1 MNEKARILVVEA
13 DTQLLRA
20 ASQLLRQ
27 AGYQVLEAA
36 SGEQGWRLAQE
47 LRPELLLVAVVLPD
61 VDGIEFCRQLKA
73 APTLSGS
80 LVVLVSAV
88 KTSSEDQA
96 LGLESG
102 ADGYIVQPTP
112 RREFLAR
119 IETFLRLQRALA
131 ERDAGGKA
139 LQAAHDR
146 LEPHVIE
153 RRSAEQALRDSEE
166 RLRSIVEHA
175 GVGIIVIQDGRQVF
189 YNARMHELVGY
200 TEEEYANRD
209 FSSLIHPKDREFVAD
224 RIRQRL
230 AGATLD
236 PNPRRIRIMAKSGEI
251 KWIETNAL
259 RIQWEG
265 RPAVQAFVLDCTER
279 VWAERATRERQR
291 YLESV
296 LAAAPDA
303 IVTLDSQNCVVDW
316 NSGAEQLFGYQR
328 QDVVGRELDSLIA
341 RGDAMEEATGYSLFV
356 LGGGTL
362 PPTETVRHRQDGAP
376 VNVVV
381 AGAPIM
387 MDSEVVGVVGVY
399 TDITERKQTE
409 ERLRQRASQL
419 ALLAEI
425 GQQVAA
431 FLDLDQL
438 LDRAA
443 KLVQERFGYHH
454 VGLFTKAAGE
464 DRLVMRARAGEF
476 APLFPPDHS
485 VTLEQGMVGWVGL
498 HGETFLAN
506 DVSAEPLYTNYYPDR
521 LPTCSELSV
530 PIRIGDE
537 IVGVLD
543 LQSPQANAF
552 DRSDITTLETLAGQ
566 IAVAIHNARL
576 FETERVARQQAE
588 KLQAATQALSATL
601 DLQHVLEEILTE
613 LRHVVPYDSASVQQL
628 EENRLKI
635 IGGHG
640 FPNLEEL
647 LGEEFDLE
655 VEDNPNREVVRSETV
670 LILDDAPARFE
681 AFLREPHAQAAIRAW
696 LGVPL
701 FFGDRLIGI
710 IALDK
715 KEPGF
720 YTREHARLAQ
730 AFAAQAAI
738 AIENARLFHETQRRN
753 RELTLLNRVIAAT
766 AAAGE
771 ALEPILE
778 VICQE
783 LALAFEVP
791 HTAAALFDEEK
802 SEAVVV
808 AEYLAHDGLPSLGER
823 IPGMDIPAFQHF
835 LTHKAPLVIENP
847 IDGPHQV
854 PIRDLMHRSG
864 TFSLLL
870 LPLMVDGEVVGSL
883 GVNAVEPR
891 AFSTEEVNLAWRV
904 AEQVSSVVAR
914 ARLWEERRQF
924 EEQFHQ
930 AQKMEAVGRLAG
942 GVAHDFNNLLTV
954 IHLSARLLERTLFP
968 EDPIWPHVQRIQ
980 DAGER
985 ASSLTRQLLA
995 FSRREIVELQV
1006 LSLNQVL
1013 GELHMMLKRLIS
1025 EDIELSTRLDED
1037 LWPVEID
1044 PTQIEQVVVNLA
1056 VNAGDAMPDGGKLA
1070 IETANAVL
1078 DEAYAAHHLEVE
1090 PGEYVLL
1097 AVSDTGVGMNDEVKT
1112 RLFEPFFTTKE
1123 RGKGTGLGLATVF
1136 GIVKQNRG
1144 HIRVHSQVG
1153 EGTTFEVYLP
1163 RAEGS
1168 LAPSDRSPAYL
1179 EPSALGSETLLVVE
1193 DETQVRELMR
1203 DILIAQGYKVLTAE
1217 DGVDALQVAQRH
1229 EDPIHLLISDVVMPR
1244 MSGRALA
1251 DQLRAIRPEIRV
1263 LFTSGYTDDAIL
1275 RHGVLDKGTDFLAK
1289 PFELETLAR
1298 RVRSVLDAKT

>member
-1 MNEKARILVVEA
+1 
-13 DTQLLRA
+13 
-20 ASQLLRQ
+20 
-27 AGYQVLEAA
+27 
-36 SGEQGWRLAQE
+36 
-47 LRPELLLVAVVLPD
+47 LVAAILPD
-61 VDGIEFCRQLKA
+61 IDGVELCRQLKA
-73 APTLSGS
+73 VPALSGS
-80 LVVLVSAV
+80 LVVLVSAIR
-88 KTSSEDQA
+88 TSSEDQA

-112 RREFLAR
+112 RREFLAWVK
-119 IETFLRLQRALA
+119 TYLRLQGALV
-131 ERDAGGKA
+131 ERDAAAESRYRAVSELASDYAYAFRIEPDGGLA
-139 LQAAHDR
+139 SEWVTGALNRVTGYSPRELQA
-146 LEPHVIE
+146 LGGWE
-153 RRSAEQALRDSEE
+153 
-166 RLRSIVEHA
+166 
-175 GVGIIVIQDGRQVF
+175 
-189 YNARMHELVGY
+189 N
-200 TEEEYANRD
+200 
-209 FSSLIHPKDREFVAD
+209 LIHPEDKTIALDQLQALLSNEAKTVEYRIVTKEG
-224 RIRQRL
+224 RIRWMRDCARPTWNEAQDRV
-230 AGATLD
+230 T
-236 PNPRRIRIMAKSGEI
+236 RI
-251 KWIETNAL
+251 
-259 RIQWEG
+259 EG
-265 RPAVQAFVLDCTER
+265 AVQDITDR
-279 VWAERATRERQR
+279 VMAERATRERHR

-296 LAAAPDA
+296 LSAAPDA
-303 IVTLDSQNCVVDW
+303 IVTLDSQNRIVDW

-328 QDVVGRELDSLIA
+328 HDVVGQELDPLIA
-341 RGDAMEEATGYSLFV
+341 RGDAMEEATAYSLLV
-356 LGGGTL
+356 LGGETL
-362 PPTETVRHRQDGAP
+362 PPTETVRYQQDGAP

-387 MDSEVVGVVGVY
+387 MDGEVVGVVGIY
-399 TDITERKQTE
+399 TDITERKITE
-409 ERLRQRASQL
+409 EALRQRASQL
-419 ALLAEI
+419 ALLTEI

-431 FLDLDQL
+431 FLDLDRL
-438 LDRAA
+438 LERTA

-454 VGLFTKAAGE
+454 VGLFTKVAGE

-476 APLFPPDHS
+476 APLFPADHS

-498 HGETFLAN
+498 HGETRLAN

-543 LQSPQANAF
+543 LQSPQPDAF
-552 DRSDITTLETLAGQ
+552 DHSDVTTLETLAGQ
-566 IAVAIHNARL
+566 IGVAVHNARL
-576 FETERVARQQAE
+576 FKTERVARQQAE

-601 DLQHVLEEILTE
+601 DLQQVLEGILTA
-613 LRHVVPYDSASVQQL
+613 LRHVVPYDSASVQRLQ
-628 EENRLKI
+628 ENRLKI

-647 LGEEFDLE
+647 LGVEFDLTA
-655 VEDNPNREVVRSETV
+655 EDNPNSEVVRSKMV

-681 AFLREPHAQAAIRAW
+681 AFLREPHAQAGIRAW

-715 KEPGF
+715 QEPGF
-720 YTREHARLAQ
+720 YTEEHARLAQ

-766 AAAGE
+766 ATAGE

-802 SEAVVV
+802 TEAIVVV
-808 AEYLAHDGLPSLGER
+808 EYRVHEGLPTLGDGV
-823 IPGMDIPAFQHF
+823 PGMDMPAFQHF
-835 LTHKAPLVIENP
+835 LTHKAPLIIENP
-847 IDGPHQV
+847 MDDPHRV
-854 PIRDLMHRSG
+854 PMPDLMRQSR

-883 GVNAVEPR
+883 GINAVEPR

-904 AEQVSSVVAR
+904 AEQVSSVVTR
-914 ARLWEERRQF
+914 VRLWKERRQL

-930 AQKMEAVGRLAG
+930 SQKMEAVGRLAG

-954 IHLSARLLERTLFP
+954 IHLSARLLERALFP

-985 ASSLTRQLLA
+985 ASNLTRQLLA

-1006 LSLNQVL
+1006 LSLNKVL
-1013 GELHMMLKRLIS
+1013 GDLHMMLKRLIS
-1025 EDIELSTRLDED
+1025 EDIELSTRLADD

-1044 PTQIEQVVVNLA
+1044 PTQVEQVVVNLA
-1056 VNAGDAMPDGGKLA
+1056 VNAGDAMPGGGLLA
-1070 IETANAVL
+1070 IETANVVL

-1090 PGEYVLL
+1090 PGEYVMLV
-1097 AVSDTGVGMNDEVKT
+1097 VSDTGAGMSDEVKA

-1144 HIRVHSQVG
+1144 HIGVHSQPG

-1163 RAEGS
+1163 RAKGGVV
-1168 LAPSDRSPAYL
+1168 PSDRSSAYL
-1179 EPSALGSETLLVVE
+1179 EASALGSETLLVVE

-1203 DILIAQGYKVLTAE
+1203 DILVAQGYEVLTAQ
-1217 DGVDALQVAQRH
+1217 DGVAALQVAQQH
-1229 EDPIHLLISDVVMPR
+1229 EGPIHLLISDVVMPR

-1251 DQLRAIRPEIRV
+1251 DQLRAMRPEIRV